1 MRLHSQIWVAAFI
14 RQVQAQGAQAM
25 LTRRGESMAGAIY
38 IKVNML
44 DGNALLYSPAPA
56 LDLNETI
63 DRVWMSEFGDAPRP
77 EPEIDLFL
85 KGQVQFDADIFIV
98 EVEDKEGRHFLG
110 EQLVSLEPKQI

>member
-1 MRLHSQIWVAAFI
+1 
-14 RQVQAQGAQAM
+14 
-25 LTRRGESMAGAIY
+25 
-38 IKVNML
+38 
-44 DGNALLYSPAPA
+44 
-56 LDLNETI
+56 
-63 DRVWMSEFGDAPRP
+63 MSEFGDAPRP